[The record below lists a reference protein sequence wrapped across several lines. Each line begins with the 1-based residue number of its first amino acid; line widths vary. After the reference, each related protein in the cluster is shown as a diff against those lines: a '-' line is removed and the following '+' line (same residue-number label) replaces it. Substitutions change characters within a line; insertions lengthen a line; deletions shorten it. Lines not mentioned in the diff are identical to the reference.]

1 MLTDLLV
8 KALVL
13 AVISYEDEL
22 DTTFLP
28 FPSRAV
34 YECSTPYIVG
44 VADVHSASRVKL
56 GGFFAGAPFLPL
68 LGALCLKRTLLLVK
82 SSSKGFHQRIEHSV
96 VAELDIPKLF
106 SAFAAFIE
114 EQ

>member
-1 MLTDLLV
+1 MLADLLV

-56 GGFFAGAPFLPL
+56 GGSSINNFDTFCGCSIPSIVRCAVPEAHSPTGEIL
-68 LGALCLKRTLLLVK
+68 L
-82 SSSKGFHQRIEHSV
+82 
-96 VAELDIPKLF
+96 
-106 SAFAAFIE
+106 
-114 EQ
+114 